1 MPIGVANGNG
11 HPRYPLPLMPLG
23 DLLRPSVA
31 ILLLSAGALLLSGT
45 LSIPTSAIVVT
56 VVALAFGLAILLDVL
71 PLPDALG
78 ATLTGVGLL
87 ALLSPTMG
95 RWLGAWAPVAV
106 QVGGGVLLLTSAVI
120 AWGGAEPIVRRASER
135 RGHRSDAD
143 ATRTAR
149 R

>member
-1 MPIGVANGNG
+1 MV
-11 HPRYPLPLMPLG
+11 
-23 DLLRPSVA
+23 
-31 ILLLSAGALLLSGT
+31 ILLLSAGALLLTGT

-78 ATLTGVGLL
+78 ATLTAVGLL

-95 RWLGAWAPVAV
+95 QWLGAWVPMAL

-120 AWGGAEPIVRRASER
+120 AWGGAEPIARRASER
-135 RGHRSDAD
+135 RGHRTDAD